1 MSPSMTPIQLAR
13 AAAVR
18 LVVRFGLLV
27 GLAALSGCAAIS
39 TLNSASQSLDTFDLS
54 ASVVPPGAPTRSS
67 RVLLVATPTASSAI
81 ATDRMVIKPN
91 PLQIKYLPDGR
102 WVDAAPMHVQ
112 ALLIRSIGNSGGVA
126 FVGGDTA
133 GPLPDYVLL
142 TDLQAFQAEVGPPS
156 QVLVRMSLTLVRD
169 IDRRVIASRTFETT
183 VNLGSTDAMPV
194 AAAFNAAMAGL
205 LRQATVWT
213 VSAMG
218 GRVS

>member
-1 MSPSMTPIQLAR
+1 MTPIQLAS
-13 AAAVR
+13 AAARIMSR
-18 LVVRFGLLV
+18 LALV
-27 GLAALSGCAAIS
+27 LGLAAALGGCAAIS
-39 TLNSASQSLDTFDLS
+39 TLNSASQSLDTYDLS

-126 FVGGDTA
+126 FVGGDAA
-133 GPLPDYVLL
+133 GPVPDFVLL

-156 QVLVRMSLTLVRD
+156 QVVVRMSLTLVRD
-169 IDRRVIASRTFETT
+169 LDRRVVASRTFETT
-183 VNLGSTDAMPV
+183 VTLGETGAMPV

>member
-1 MSPSMTPIQLAR
+1 MTPFDRAR

-18 LVVRFGLLV
+18 IALRLGLLFGLLAV
-27 GLAALSGCAAIS
+27 GGCAAIS
-39 TLNSASQSLDTFDLS
+39 TLNSASQSLDTYDLS
-54 ASVVPPGAPTRSS
+54 ASVPPQGQPARSS

-91 PLQIKYLPDGR
+91 ALQIKYLPDGR
-102 WVDAAPMHVQ
+102 WVDSAPMHVQ

-126 FVGGDTA
+126 FVGGDAA
-133 GPLPDYVLL
+133 GPVPDFVLL
-142 TDLQAFQAEVGPPS
+142 TDLQAFQAELGPPN
-156 QVLVRMSLTLVRD
+156 QVVVRMSLTLVRD

-183 VNLGSTDAMPV
+183 VALQSDQAMPV

-205 LRQATVWT
+205 LRQATSWT
-213 VSAMG
+213 VAAMG